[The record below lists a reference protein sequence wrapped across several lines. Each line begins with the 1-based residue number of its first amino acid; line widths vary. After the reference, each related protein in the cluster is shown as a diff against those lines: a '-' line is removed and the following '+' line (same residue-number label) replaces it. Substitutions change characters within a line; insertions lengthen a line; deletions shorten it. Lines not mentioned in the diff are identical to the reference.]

1 MLHLKFKPQILPQIV
16 AFKHIKTHQTGE
28 VPHFVT
34 FFYVFP
40 LQNGEATK
48 NLVRVKSGSGQGPI
62 RFLSGSGQG
71 PVRVKSGSGQSP
83 VRVWSGSCKGLIGVW
98 LGPIW
103 VQSGYCLIVSESCR
117 VLWGPIEV
125 QLGSCQG
132 PVSVRLGFKQASII
146 STDEA

>member
-48 NLVRVKSGSGQGPI
+48 NLAFG
-62 RFLSGSGQG
+62 
-71 PVRVKSGSGQSP
+71 
-83 VRVWSGSCKGLIGVW
+83 
-98 LGPIW
+98 
-103 VQSGYCLIVSESCR
+103 
-117 VLWGPIEV
+117 
-125 QLGSCQG
+125 
-132 PVSVRLGFKQASII
+132 ASLV
-146 STDEA
+146 